1 MSESAASAVLSTPT
15 NENASTST
23 SCAEWT
29 AICPLAAIAPDT
41 GVAALVGGRQIA
53 LFRLRDGR
61 VFAIGNR
68 DPFTGAQVL
77 SRGLVGDRGGVAK
90 VASPLH
96 KQSFALATGECLDD
110 AVVRVPIYATRVR
123 DGLVEIA
130 A

>member
-1 MSESAASAVLSTPT
+1 ML
-15 NENASTST
+15 
-23 SCAEWT
+23 
-29 AICPLAAIAPDT
+29 L
-41 GVAALVGGRQIA
+41 GGRQIA
-53 LFRLRDGR
+53 LFRLRDDR

-77 SRGLVGDRGGVAK
+77 SRGLVGDRAGVLK

-110 AVVRVPIYATRVR
+110 AAVRVPVYGARVR